1 MSFHYLICCLVNNG
15 ESMTQETS
23 VRALIVTYDI
33 SRNPYSHESVKNVKV
48 SHTNQYVKW
57 KDLFSK

>member
-1 MSFHYLICCLVNNG
+1 
-15 ESMTQETS
+15 MTQETS
-23 VRALIVTYDI
+23 VRALIVTYDM
-33 SRNPYSHESVKNVKV
+33 SRNLYSHESVKNIKV